1 MKRRSVSRTE
11 LQARLAKSIL
21 AGAVF
26 LVFALGT
33 FIYIRFGPQSQRLPV
48 ALRQVQKLNE
58 RVGEKIVGAGE
69 RGAPCKAP
77 PEKGKAPRVNGLI
90 GLEDDVDPESY
101 RMVID
106 SGSKHIELT
115 IDDVQKLPRTEAA
128 TDFKCVEGWTEVFQ
142 YAGVRFTDFMK
153 IEGVG
158 LHEDGNPYSFVGM
171 ETPDKKYYVSLD
183 TKSMMSPDTVI
194 AWEMNG
200 TELAVENGYPF
211 RLVIPSKYGIK
222 NLKRIGHIF
231 FSDTR
236 PPDYWNRRGYDWFSG
251 L

>member
-1 MKRRSVSRTE
+1 MKRRLVSQSE
-11 LQARLAKSIL
+11 LQARLKKSLL

-26 LVFALGT
+26 VAFALGT
-33 FIYIRFGPQSQRLPV
+33 FFAIRFGPQSQQLPT
-48 ALRQVQKLNE
+48 ALRKVQKLNE
-58 RVGEKIVGAGE
+58 RVGERILGAGE
-69 RGAPCKAP
+69 RAGPCKAP
-77 PEKGKAPRVNGLI
+77 PEKGTPPRVNGLI
-90 GLEDDVDPESY
+90 GLDDDVDPETY
-101 RMVID
+101 RMIVE
-106 SGSKHIELT
+106 SGSKRLELK
-115 IDDVQKLPRTEAA
+115 IDDIQKLPRTEAA

-158 LHEDGNPYSFVGM
+158 LHDDGTPYPYVGM
-171 ETPDKKYYVSLD
+171 ETPDKKYFVSLD

-200 TELAVENGYPF
+200 DELAFENGYPF
-211 RLVIPSKYGIK
+211 RLIIPSKYGIK
-222 NLKRIGHIF
+222 NLKRIGRIF

-236 PPDYWNRRGYDWFSG
+236 PPDYWNKRGYDWFSG